1 MCYSA
6 LVKRDLEALK
16 KSYGAVSIRQDIEDY
31 EQRSKAE
38 PKLFPPL
45 HSRIYPGNFAP
56 VIVANGEERQVQ
68 LQRYGAYPHPS
79 IPHPERYT
87 TFNARRDNLTS
98 HFWSDAYLKHHG
110 FVVLNG
116 FFEWV
121 EVRDLVKAGHVKISE
136 IEAEF
141 ERQSNE
147 RKAKVLL
154 AGKKYKKT
162 PTELKPAL
170 QRKII
175 IQFKPEDESDLLVP
189 VIFSGSGAK
198 DVFANGF
205 AIITDEPPDEIRAA
219 GHDRCPVILNADA
232 LESWLHPYGRTAKEM
247 DDLLSKRQRLTFKH
261 QLAKAA

>member
-6 LVKRDLEALK
+6 MVKRDLDALRK
-16 KSYGAVSIRQDIEDY
+16 NYGAVSIRQDIEDY
-31 EQRSKAE
+31 DRRSQTE

-56 VIVANGEERQVQ
+56 VIIAGNGDRRVEI
-68 LQRYGAYPHPS
+68 QRYGAYPHPS

-87 TFNARRDNLTS
+87 SFNARRDNLTS
-98 HFWSDAYLKHHG
+98 HFWSNAYLHHHG
-110 FVVLNG
+110 FVVLSG

-121 EVRDLVKAGHVKISE
+121 EVRDLLRAGCVTIGE

-141 ERQSNE
+141 ARQTNE
-147 RKAKVLL
+147 RKAKILL
-154 AGKKYKKT
+154 AGKPYKKT

-189 VIFSGSGAK
+189 VIYSSSGAK
-198 DVFANGF
+198 DAFANGF
-205 AIITDEPPDEIRAA
+205 AIITDEPPAEIKAA
-219 GHDRCPVILNADA
+219 GHDRCPIILTADA
-232 LESWLHPYGRTAKEM
+232 LDAWLHPEGRTARDM
-247 DDLLSKRQRLTFKH
+247 DELLTRRQRLTFKH
-261 QLAKAA
+261 QLPKAA

>member
-6 LVKRDLEALK
+6 MVKRDLEALK
-16 KSYGAVSIRQDIEDY
+16 KGYGAVSIRQDIEDY
-31 EQRSKAE
+31 DRRSQAE

-56 VIVANGEERQVQ
+56 VIVASNGERRAE

-87 TFNARRDNLTS
+87 SFNARRDNLTS
-98 HFWSDAYLKHHG
+98 HFWSNAFLQHHG
-110 FVVLNG
+110 FIVLNG

-121 EVRDLVKAGHVKISE
+121 EVRDLLKAGRVKINE

-141 ERQSNE
+141 ERQASE

-154 AGKKYKKT
+154 AGKPYKKT
-162 PTELKPAL
+162 ATELKPAM

-175 IQFKPEDESDLLVP
+175 IQFKPEDERDLLVP
-189 VIFSGSGAK
+189 VIYSGSGAR
-198 DVFANGF
+198 DAFANGF
-205 AIITDEPPDEIRAA
+205 AIITDEPPDEIKAA
-219 GHDRCPVILNADA
+219 GHDRCPIILNADA
-232 LESWLHPYGRTAKEM
+232 LDAWLHPAGRSAKDM
-247 DDLLSKRQRLTFKH
+247 DQLLTRRQRLTFKH
-261 QLAKAA
+261 QLPKAA